1 MEKLEKEKIE
11 KKDDGVSDEDEDKK
25 NKNSQA
31 LVIFEDKNEK
41 NEEKNENN
49 EKNEEKEKKEE
60 NEEKEKN
67 EENEENKSYSDVN
80 YWHVELPKD
89 IDDDILKEIE

>member
-1 MEKLEKEKIE
+1 LEKLEKEKIE

-60 NEEKEKN
+60 NEE
-67 EENEENKSYSDVN
+67 NKSYSDVN

-89 IDDDILKEIE
+89 IEYDILKEIE

>member
-11 KKDDGVSDEDEDKK
+11 KNDDGVSDEEEKKK

-41 NEEKNENN
+41 NEEKKRLHRAYSLIIPHNFNFIIQ
-49 EKNEEKEKKEE
+49 KMRSRKEE
-60 NEEKEKN
+60 IIKFKN
-67 EENEENKSYSDVN
+67 N
-80 YWHVELPKD
+80 
-89 IDDDILKEIE
+89 IQKEITQFFF